1 MIGLADDGAPRAC
14 RRRQKNASGRLR
26 RQAALLL
33 AVGLLIAAGAG
44 RSPASAAAAGNA
56 SAAAGFIENAQNS
69 DGGFGA
75 KRGQRS
81 DPGASLWAATA
92 LLAAGKN
99 PADEW
104 VKGGASLDEYL
115 AAHARSYTSLSDLGL
130 LALVQ
135 SAATGS
141 SGYGDPVAKLEG
153 RLSAATAH
161 SDPAGSALGVLG
173 LLAANTA
180 AARQTAASVAQALLG
195 SATSDG
201 GWGEQGLSD
210 SASTA
215 LVLQALAASGVADLH
230 TPAVQTG
237 LSYLHRAQANDGSI
251 AASIRT
257 DQAIASGSVTAT
269 AFTIQALIALGAPPL
284 RTPTGTTVLQ
294 GLTQYQQQSS
304 GGLSADGSL
313 YSQIPPSVEETA
325 QAFPAFDGVTF
336 PLAAVARATNGP
348 PARTHG
354 PAHSNHVSSGTAAQG
369 LSGASS
375 TAADKGAFKQA
386 TATGHKGQKGASK
399 HAGAAKPGA
408 KRAESATPG
417 GTAVSGEVVG
427 PASPK
432 LTAVAGQSPPALSAK
447 AKATI
452 ALAVLLLACL
462 VAGGLADARRPR
474 ADGRSLAAVTVSAS
488 ARFIAAAR
496 ARGSFVPFAVA
507 LLGLGLI
514 LIPVTTRMFERAP
527 QGAKMITAFKPHMQA
542 ATLNA
547 YELDVR
553 QLGEGFRQAGARG
566 PALLAPR
573 LGAAQARARFAAD
586 VPQASQFEQEWPQVE
601 RRLTK
606 LLATIRANRS
616 NYEAVAAL
624 PSFRSFPWFFVIPG
638 AILILLAG
646 AALVAAR
653 AWRRLRWIVLAVAIS
668 LIAAPL
674 AFGMWSRAPRG
685 ETLVRAFASVETRSL
700 VTQIQNDFGTITT
713 GEGSLGG
720 ELVPALE
727 ARGLDTARIDAAM
740 PAVAKLEGDWIGI
753 LQNLTPLIGV
763 MSDNVA
769 NYQAVA
775 ALPAFGLFPW
785 LFLIPGLLVAC
796 LVLLGASGARLPM
809 RRRVRA
815 VEPQTTPHPQ
825 GAQ

>member
-1 MIGLADDGAPRAC
+1 MLAGRA
-14 RRRQKNASGRLR
+14 RPAYGQLWGSLARAIV
-26 RQAALLL
+26 LLL
-33 AVGLLIAAGAG
+33 ATLAASGLLAAKAD
-44 RSPASAAAAGNA
+44 ASGNA
-56 SAAAGFIENAQNS
+56 SAAAGFIESAQNS
-69 DGGFGA
+69 DGGFGE
-75 KRGQRS
+75 KRGHSS
-81 DPGASLWAATA
+81 DPEASLWAAVA

-99 PADEW
+99 PADEF

-115 AAHARSYTSLSDLGL
+115 ASHAHSYTSLSDLGL

-135 SAATGS
+135 SAATGAS
-141 SGYGDPVAKLEG
+141 SYGGPVAKLEG
-153 RLSAATAH
+153 RLSAAAAH

-173 LLAANTA
+173 LLAANTSA
-180 AARQTAASVAQALLG
+180 SRQTAVATAQALLS

-215 LVLQALAASGVADLH
+215 LVLQALAAAGVGDLH

-269 AFTIQALIALGAPPL
+269 AFTIQALIALGSPPL
-284 RTPTGTTVLQ
+284 RTPTGKTVLE

-313 YSQIPPSVEETA
+313 YSEIPPSITETA
-325 QAFPAFDGVTF
+325 QAFAAFDGVTF
-336 PLAAVARATNGP
+336 PLAPVARATSGP
-348 PARTHG
+348 PGRRHG
-354 PAHSNHVSSGTAAQG
+354 PAHSNHISSGTAAQG

-375 TAADKGAFKQA
+375 TAPDKGAFEQA
-386 TATGHKGQKGASK
+386 TATGHAGKKGASK
-399 HAGAAKPGA
+399 NSGAGRHSTAKP
-408 KRAESATPG
+408 ATSSPTG
-417 GTAVSGEVVG
+417 GTNVSGEVVG
-427 PASPK
+427 PAAPK

-452 ALAVLLLACL
+452 ALAVLLVACL
-462 VAGGLADARRPR
+462 LLGGLADSRRPR
-474 ADGRSLAAVTVSAS
+474 PDGRSLAAVAITAG
-488 ARFIAAAR
+488 ARFLGTAR
-496 ARGSFVPFAVA
+496 ARGAFVPFAVA
-507 LLGLGLI
+507 LVGLGLI
-514 LIPVTTRMFERAP
+514 LIPVATGMFDRAP
-527 QGAKMITAFKPHMQA
+527 QGAKLIAAFRPYMRT

-553 QLGEGFRQAGARG
+553 QLDEGFTQAGERG
-566 PALLAPR
+566 PALLSPR
-573 LGAAQARARFAAD
+573 LSPAKADARFASE
-586 VPQASQFEQEWPQVE
+586 VPQASQFEQQWPAV
-601 RRLTK
+601 RKRLTT
-606 LLATIRANRS
+606 LLATIRANRV

-638 AILILLAG
+638 ALLIVLAV
-646 AALVAAR
+646 AALIAAGV
-653 AWRRLRWIVLAVAIS
+653 WRRLRWVVVAIAVG

-685 ETLVRAFASVETRSL
+685 QTMVRALAAVETRSL

-727 ARGLDTARIDAAM
+727 AHGLDTARIDAAL
-740 PAVAKLEGDWIGI
+740 PAVAGLEGRWIGI

-775 ALPAFGLFPW
+775 ALPPFGLFPW
-785 LFLIPGLLVAC
+785 LFVIPGLVVLC
-796 LVLLGASGARLPM
+796 LVLIGASGARLPL
-809 RRRVRA
+809 RRRLGA
-815 VEPQTTPHPQ
+815 LEPQAAAIATPHQQ